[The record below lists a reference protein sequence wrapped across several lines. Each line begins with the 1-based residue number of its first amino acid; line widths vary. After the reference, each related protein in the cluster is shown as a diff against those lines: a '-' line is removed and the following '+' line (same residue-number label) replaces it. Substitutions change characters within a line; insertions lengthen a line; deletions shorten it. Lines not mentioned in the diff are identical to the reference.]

1 MRTFS
6 DGGPPVSPGYEYPLP
21 LDWISPRACVRSS
34 EVHFAGNGLHQHYRS
49 AEIRF
54 GLCKDASKKLK
65 IQAEKVLEVLDILP
79 LEKPVDEYYGTIRAL
94 LNQAGQPIGG
104 NDLFIAAHALALDLT
119 LVSANVREFSR
130 VPNLRVENWLEK

>member
-1 MRTFS
+1 METHRYLLDTNILFHLIRNPS
-6 DGGPPVSPGYEYPLP
+6 GPVFDHLKSILP
-21 LDWISPRACVRSS
+21 ATACTSFIV
-34 EVHFAGNGLHQHYRS
+34 S

-54 GLCKDASKKLK
+54 DLCKGASEKLK

-79 LEKPVDEYYGTIRAL
+79 LEKPVDEYYGKTRAV
-94 LNQAGQPIGG
+94 LNQAGHPIGG

-130 VPNLRVENWLEK
+130 VPDLRVENWLEK